1 MKMLRTNI
9 WLRTD
14 HQKQLK
20 AISAKTGQ
28 SVSEL
33 IRNAIAEYL
42 KLK

>member
-9 WLRTD
+9 WLRVD
-14 HQKQLK
+14 HQKELK
-20 AISAKTGQ
+20 AISTKTGQ

-42 KLK
+42 KQK